1 MRWFFVLL
9 AIVLGGWL
17 GTRLLE
23 DSGYV
28 MVRYADTVIESSVG
42 FVLVVSLLGAAV
54 LWVGARLLKT
64 MFDQVSLLRSWR
76 ANRSA
81 YGLSKQKN
89 LAALALIQEDWG
101 RAGQILGGLPG
112 RSEGTLW
119 PALGLALAAH
129 RMGKLAYRDY
139 ALSKV
144 AEKHP
149 KYHGEIQCIRIQFL
163 LADGNL
169 EEVVALGEALA
180 AKTATPA
187 NVYPLLAEAFV
198 RLDDWARL
206 ATIWPQLEKG
216 SLLKSETLTDKACVT
231 MAARL
236 MSVADPK
243 KAITLIPRRW
253 RKEAALFRRWV
264 SMLVEAN
271 QVDAALD
278 VIDTALPGIWDAHLV
293 RLYGR
298 LESDLGLEKRISVA
312 KKWRS
317 KRRDDADAL
326 HTLGRLYVLGGQPLK
341 AKDNFELALRAAEK
355 SGVDTG
361 EHQAALGEVLVG
373 LGDLERGAGLLV
385 QARAQ

>member
-1 MRWFFVLL
+1 M
-9 AIVLGGWL
+9 
-17 GTRLLE
+17 
-23 DSGYV
+23 YPN
-28 MVRYADTVIESSVG
+28 SV
-42 FVLVVSLLGAAV
+42 
-54 LWVGARLLKT
+54 
-64 MFDQVSLLRSWR
+64 
-76 ANRSA
+76 
-81 YGLSKQKN
+81 
-89 LAALALIQEDWG
+89 
-101 RAGQILGGLPG
+101 
-112 RSEGTLW
+112 
-119 PALGLALAAH
+119 
-129 RMGKLAYRDY
+129 
-139 ALSKV
+139 
-144 AEKHP
+144 
-149 KYHGEIQCIRIQFL
+149 L

-271 QVDAALD
+271 QVDAALE